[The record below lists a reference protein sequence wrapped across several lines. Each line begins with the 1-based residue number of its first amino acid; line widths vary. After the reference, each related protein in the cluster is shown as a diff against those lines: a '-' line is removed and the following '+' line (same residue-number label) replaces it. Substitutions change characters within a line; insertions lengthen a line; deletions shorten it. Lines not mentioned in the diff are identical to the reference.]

1 LTIKAALFDLY
12 GTIAH
17 VKNEV
22 TDQEASDYLV
32 SRGYEVYPQTFM
44 AAWRFVAFIDYPKY
58 GYKNYHSFLKR
69 VLWRIKVR
77 VDKETLD
84 GLAKLYERSQFELYP
99 DAIKAVKRA
108 KEYRLKTAIVTT
120 IARFKFEKAL
130 QPILPYLDAVV
141 TGYEARCEKSN
152 PRMFKR
158 TLEILNVKPDE
169 AVMIGDDVPIDI
181 LISKKLGIRTILLD
195 REHKMS
201 DSKFSDAIAENL
213 VEAIKIVEAWIRP

>member
-1 LTIKAALFDLY
+1 LTITAVLFDLY

-17 VKNEV
+17 ILNGV
-22 TDQEASDYLV
+22 TDEEASDFLV

-69 VLWRIKVR
+69 VLWRIRVR

-99 DAIKAVKRA
+99 DAIGAVKRA

-181 LISKKLGIRTILLD
+181 LISKKLGIHTILLD
-195 REHKMS
+195 REHKMGGS
-201 DSKFSDAIAENL
+201 EFSDAMAENL
-213 VEAIKIVEAWIRP
+213 VEAIKIVEAWIRR